1 MARDVERASRW
12 IAVKPLMPA
21 VGTVQPATRLV
32 RTPLH
37 LAVVRLLSSSAPP
50 NAGHPPL
57 SLVQG
62 VPARP
67 PQLRIVPKGRSQCSH
82 HPARGPTPPTQRIA
96 NGGLTEPRRLPQTTD
111 RGPARSFPQLTD
123 ARGEVGHQRRPQI
136 LHVHTLKQPGGGVA
150 VTGPRRPSWRH
161 GVDLD
166 TAEGDSRTDSK
177 WPQRPPPRGEP
188 ARTRLSLAV
197 TSVSGVTWAWTEP
210 SGRSR
215 KHRVSNWMPISAA
228 GRRRRWRTSSE
239 RMGCSA
245 AAATVVHT
253 GGVATLVSFVPA
265 AAGRGPRSSC
275 WIQHC
280 CRSTASLRRPAARV
294 LVTAAG
300 RLRCSLAQISRSV
313 LPEGRNQR

>member
-1 MARDVERASRW
+1 MQSGAVVWADVADGVCVRATRCRGGQWISSAGRSPEVTERTAACECAEDSSLGQPERAVLMLLPKGSALGLRPSCLHSGTPPARVVRPAQPPRVIRSVATVHRASCGMARDVERASRW

-21 VGTVQPATRLV
+21 VGTAQPATRLV

-37 LAVVRLLSSSAPP
+37 LAAVRLLSSSAPP

-111 RGPARSFPQLTD
+111 RGPSRSFPQLTD

-150 VTGPRRPSWRH
+150 VTGPRRPSWRTALTWTLRKATAALTANGHNDRHH
-161 GVDLD
+161 G
-166 TAEGDSRTDSK
+166 AN
-177 WPQRPPPRGEP
+177 P
-188 ARTRLSLAV
+188 
-197 TSVSGVTWAWTEP
+197 
-210 SGRSR
+210 
-215 KHRVSNWMPISAA
+215 H
-228 GRRRRWRTSSE
+228 
-239 RMGCSA
+239 
-245 AAATVVHT
+245 
-253 GGVATLVSFVPA
+253 
-265 AAGRGPRSSC
+265 GRG
-275 WIQHC
+275 
-280 CRSTASLRRPAARV
+280 
-294 LVTAAG
+294 
-300 RLRCSLAQISRSV
+300 
-313 LPEGRNQR
+313 